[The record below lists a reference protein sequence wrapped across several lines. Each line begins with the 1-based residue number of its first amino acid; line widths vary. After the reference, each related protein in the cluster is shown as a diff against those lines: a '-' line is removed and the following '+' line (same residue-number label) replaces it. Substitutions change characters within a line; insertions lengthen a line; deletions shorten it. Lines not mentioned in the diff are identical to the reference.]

1 MADAFKWGTDLTVDI
16 DNAAGTLTDISDYV
30 NSQAARTAFDVF
42 RTEGVGADDP
52 ERQHGLADLSIPLN
66 GWMNTTTEGIF
77 GPLVGNRTS
86 VTKTL
91 AYYNGI
97 KYYKGEFLPTDVEF
111 SGDPTSL
118 QTWSCTLAQ
127 SGAITRTSVKGS

>member
-1 MADAFKWGTDLTVDI
+1 MADAFKWGTDLKLKI
-16 DNAAGTLTDISDYV
+16 DNAAGSLTDISDEV
-30 NSQAARTAFDVF
+30 NSQAARTAFDIF
-42 RTEGVGADDP
+42 RTEGVGSDDP
-52 ERQHGLADLSIPLN
+52 ERQHGFADLSIPLN
-66 GWMNTTTEGIF
+66 GWVNTTTEGIF

-91 AYYNGI
+91 FYWNGV
-97 KYYKGEFLPTDVEF
+97 KYYTGEFLPTDVEF

-127 SGAITRTSVKGS
+127 SGAVSRTSTSA